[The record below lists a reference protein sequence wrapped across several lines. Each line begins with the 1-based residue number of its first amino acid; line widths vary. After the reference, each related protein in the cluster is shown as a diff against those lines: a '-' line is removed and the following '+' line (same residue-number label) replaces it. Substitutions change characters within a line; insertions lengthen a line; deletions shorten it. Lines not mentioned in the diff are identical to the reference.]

1 MIGMRSERW
10 RMGLFAAACL
20 VLTFAPPRL
29 KAQDVGAQSL
39 GSQTLTCS
47 SDNGRRQSC
56 PSQYN
61 PISNV
66 ELMKRLGGSAA
77 CSQGRT
83 WGFDPRAVWVD
94 GGCRAQFRVWGWS
107 GGGGGTGNSQT
118 VRCRSMDGS
127 FRHCPVSGWVRSAQ
141 LTQQLG
147 NATCTQGRTW
157 GWDNNGVWVDRQCKG
172 DFRVW
177 IGGRPHGNTRVV
189 RCESQGGSQN
199 RCPVSGFI
207 SGALVEQQYSGSPC
221 IQGTSWGFDGRGI
234 WVSRGC
240 RADFRVWM
248 SR

>member
-1 MIGMRSERW
+1 MRSIALSGW
-10 RMGLFAAACL
+10 ILIFTLMFLAA
-20 VLTFAPPRL
+20 PS
-29 KAQDVGAQSL
+29 KAHAQQI
-39 GSQTLTCS
+39 GSQVLTCS

-66 ELMKRLGGSAA
+66 QLIKRLSGSAS
-77 CSQGRT
+77 CTQGRT
-83 WGFDPRAVWVD
+83 WGFDSRGVWVD
-94 GGCRAQFRVWGWS
+94 AGCRAQFQVYGWS
-107 GGGGGTGNSQT
+107 GGGNTGNSTT

-127 FRHCPVSGWVRSAQ
+127 FRHCPVNGWVRSAQ

-147 NATCTQGRTW
+147 NAACTQGRTW

-177 IGGRPHGNTRVV
+177 IGGRPGGSSRVV

-199 RCPVSGFI
+199 RCSVNGFI
-207 SGALVEQQYSGSPC
+207 TGALIEQQYSGSPC
-221 IQGTSWGFDGRGI
+221 IQGTSWGFDNRGL

-240 RADFRVWM
+240 RADFRVWLT
-248 SR
+248 R